1 MIRPVAAA
9 ALMVMSI
16 HGAWAGAVTAGA
28 PATVPAAAP
37 ASTIPVAI
45 PAAAEA
51 LSGTALFGPES
62 APVAGK
68 YLHFLAGMAA
78 GFEAAGIF
86 ECVYGPGVMTQS
98 ILFSPIAALSGSALA
113 GVAKEVLDSTGFGDP
128 RLTDVLITM
137 AGGLAA
143 AMAVLFAH
151 AILPPTSDGWAGSQA
166 YLQTSAALLVIPVA
180 AGFIVEIE
188 RNRTRRAQQRP

>member
-1 MIRPVAAA
+1 MIRPAVAA
-9 ALMVMSI
+9 ALMMLGI
-16 HGAWAGAVTAGA
+16 HGAWAA
-28 PATVPAAAP
+28 PAAD
-37 ASTIPVAI
+37 
-45 PAAAEA
+45 EA
-51 LSGTALFGPES
+51 LSAAALFGPES
-62 APVAGK
+62 SPAAGK

-86 ECVYGPGVMTQS
+86 ECAYGPGVMTQS
-98 ILFSPIAALSGSALA
+98 IVLSPLAALSGSALA
-113 GVAKEVLDSTGFGDP
+113 GVAKEILDSTGFGDP

-143 AMAVLFAH
+143 AMAVLLAH
-151 AILPPTSDGWAGSQA
+151 AILPPTTDGWAGSQA

-188 RNRTRRAQQRP
+188 RYKSRHAP